1 MVRSTILLILCA
13 LCLLASCSGTRTAS
27 NLEVRTT
34 GDARVYGV
42 YTSGSY
48 GGGRR

>member
-1 MVRSTILLILCA
+1 MFRPTSLLILLA
-13 LCLLASCSGTRTAS
+13 FCLLCACSSPRATS
-27 NLEVRTT
+27 SLEVRTT

-42 YTSGSY
+42 YTSNPY